1 MIQEKWLCDYRS
13 RIKRKKERLDKVQK
27 FKDIMPTVKAA
38 GFCKRDIPTL
48 KQIKAYLKKV
58 KKVSKETL
66 NEVNDSNVV
75 EKWNVIKNWTGN
87 SVRDQSFQTQNKV
100 RQYQYVIEGN
110 LVSI

>member
-1 MIQEKWLCDYRS
+1 MVSQMNKLVRWLRKIDSVIIDIESRCWDYNFF
-13 RIKRKKERLDKVQK
+13 EW
-27 FKDIMPTVKAA
+27 DIPPTVKAA

-75 EKWNVIKNWTGN
+75 EKCNVINNWN
-87 SVRDQSFQTQNKV
+87 SVRDRNFQTLYKY
-100 RQYQYVIEGN
+100 RQY
-110 LVSI
+110 

>member
-1 MIQEKWLCDYRS
+1 MKLKSYITP
-13 RIKRKKERLDKVQK
+13 IVKV
-27 FKDIMPTVKAA
+27 A

-75 EKWNVIKNWTGN
+75 EKWNVINN
-87 SVRDQSFQTQNKV
+87 
-100 RQYQYVIEGN
+100 
-110 LVSI
+110 